1 MKNVICIISLMLI
14 AATSI
19 TAQQRDFPKPTDP
32 CLGQKP
38 PGMIEEIFAA
48 GMNSSAEGSH
58 TSPVFIPD
66 GKVPE
71 ECTVFI
77 AGKNTTVDGSILF
90 AKTEDDGPRDIDYFW
105 YIPRKKYKPGSVIK
119 LQAGGSFP
127 QVEETYAYFLDECP
141 KSSFSNGI
149 INEWGVAFG
158 SNGCTSK
165 EDPVEEVEARGD
177 LINGGLGFKFRII
190 LAQRS
195 ETAREAVMLAAQL
208 LDKYGYNASGR
219 NLNIVGP
226 NEAWQLQ
233 MVRGKNYVARRV
245 QDDEVA
251 IIANTFSIREVDMDD
266 KENYICSPGL
276 IDYAIQRGW
285 YDPSSGEEFDFAK
298 AYASQRAHCHP
309 ANTHRQWYMAKR
321 LNENFPI
328 TCQEA
333 QTGKMPV
340 SVKPDRKLSLK
351 DIMGILRSHYEGT
364 DLDKSD
370 NYEKSPHKSPF
381 FTICNYGSHRTTI
394 VQQRNWLPV
403 EIGTVTWRALERPC
417 SNVFVPWYLGITK
430 IPGAFHKAP
439 ESLYTT
445 QKDLLNYHFNMPDE
459 AWDLDLESSAALFK
473 LLAKLVDVNY
483 KQTIEMVQQTWK
495 GFEEREFAMQPV
507 IEESAIK
514 LFKKDKS
521 LAKEFLTFYS
531 NSQALKSLE
540 VAKNLIDKLQTYSLT
555 YDACIEMGLFYYD
568 FENYKLALEH
578 LKKAQELDPENA
590 NGKRCLKWVRDMSR
604 IENNP
609 INLPVETLKKFVGDY
624 GPRHITIR
632 DKRLYYHRDGGSE
645 LRLIPIN
652 QDTFALQGINYF
664 QLHFASDENGEI
676 VKIIGIYLDGRQ
688 DESPRDK

>member
-1 MKNVICIISLMLI
+1 MRRIFSIVIIVLVILLWTNVSAVI
-14 AATSI
+14 
-19 TAQQRDFPKPTDP
+19 
-32 CLGQKP
+32 LG
-38 PGMIEEIFAA
+38 EE
-48 GMNSSAEGSH
+48 
-58 TSPVFIPD
+58 
-66 GKVPE
+66 PE
-71 ECTVFI
+71 ECTVLI

-105 YIPRKKYKPGSVIK
+105 HIPRKKHKPGSVIK
-119 LQAGGSFP
+119 LQAGGTIP
-127 QVEETYAYFLDECP
+127 QVEETYAYFWDECP
-141 KSSFSNGI
+141 RSSFSNGI

-165 EDPVEEVEARGD
+165 EDSVEEVEARGD
-177 LINGGLGFKFRII
+177 LLNGGLGFKFRMI
-190 LAQRS
+190 LAERS
-195 ETAREAVMLAAQL
+195 KTAREAVMLAAEL

-266 KENYICSPGL
+266 KENFICSPGL
-276 IDYAIQRGW
+276 IDYTVKRGW
-285 YDPSSGEEFDFAK
+285 YDPSSGEKFDFAK
-298 AYASQRAHCHP
+298 AYAPQRSHRNP
-309 ANTHRQWYMAKR
+309 GNTHRQWYMAHR

-328 TCQEA
+328 TWQEA
-333 QTGKMPV
+333 QTGVMPV
-340 SVKPDRKLSLK
+340 SVKPDRKLSLE
-351 DIMGILRSHYEGT
+351 DIMGIFRSHYEGT
-364 DLDKSD
+364 YLDKSD

-381 FTICNYGSHRTTI
+381 STICNYGSHRTTI

-439 ESLYTT
+439 ESLYAT
-445 QKDLLNYHFNMPDE
+445 QKDLLDYHFNMPDE

-483 KQTIEMVQQTWK
+483 KRTIEMVQKTWK
-495 GFEEREFAMQPV
+495 EFEEREFAMQPV
-507 IEESAIK
+507 IEESALK
-514 LFKKDKS
+514 LYRKDKS

-531 NSQALKSLE
+531 NSQALKSIE
-540 VAKNLIDKLQTYSLT
+540 VARNLIDRLKTYPQTS
-555 YDACIEMGLFYYD
+555 DACIEMGLFYFD
-568 FENYKLALEH
+568 FGNSRLALEH
-578 LKKAQELDPENA
+578 FEKALELDPENA
-590 NGKRCLKWVRDMSR
+590 HGKRCLKWVRDMSR
-604 IENNP
+604 AENNP
-609 INLPVETLKKFVGDY
+609 ITLPVEALKKFVGDY

-632 DKRLYYHRDGGSE
+632 DKALYYNRDGGSE
-645 LRLIPIN
+645 FRLIPISK
-652 QDTFALQGINYF
+652 DTFALKGINDF
-664 QLHFASDENGEI
+664 KLHFASDENGKVGKI
-676 VKIIGIYLDGRQ
+676 VGMYLDGRQ